1 MEPNA
6 HRPHLPDAGAKDSP
20 LRAQFQQ
27 NPAKAVEKLLGVDL
41 PDDAIQQIVQGVKA
55 KLSAGKLSDT
65 VDSLKK
71 LF

>member
-1 MEPNA
+1 MDLNA
-6 HRPHLPDAGAKDSP
+6 QIRQLAESFAKDSA

-55 KLSAGKLSDT
+55 NFRTPSIP
-65 VDSLKK
+65 
-71 LF
+71 